1 MQITQLVPIVKMA
14 DKRAI
19 ESELRKLGYIN
30 CKKHPILR
38 HTSLVALANGRVE
51 ETPDGVYYTDRR
63 QKLGFDGRIIT
74 DVENYEQYIF
84 VVVNVYDMNKERQ
97 IDMYVFAKE
106 QKNAKQNN

>member
-1 MQITQLVPIVKMA
+1 MQLEQLLEIIKVA

-19 ESELRKLGYIN
+19 KAKLRKLGYIN
-30 CKKHPILR
+30 CKRHPILR

-51 ETPDGVYYTDRR
+51 ETPDGVYYTDRH

-74 DVENYEQYIF
+74 DVENYEKYRF
-84 VVVNVYDMNKERQ
+84 VVVNVYDMKKERQ

-106 QKNAKQNN
+106 Q